1 MAENY
6 DALKNQLAGLQ
17 KKYAEIE
24 ALNHS
29 LNDRLLE
36 LYSLYQISLTLSNT
50 VDLDEILKSFR
61 KLFQKTFKV
70 DHFGIFLMDDCSC
83 SLSLRHSFGLP
94 RGFDEKTTFKFGEN
108 IFGQTVEH
116 EDEILISDMSK
127 DTQFTFFN
135 GEPKSGSFLVIPILL
150 KKNHPMGVL
159 SLHRKETN
167 SFSKNEITLFK
178 KIATEIAKVLDKT
191 FLFRHTRELSI
202 TDELTGLYN
211 RRYFN
216 QRYERE
222 VLRAKRYKRPLS
234 VLMVDIDYF
243 KNYNDVNGHIL
254 GDEVLKKVANSI
266 ESNLRKADIVAR
278 YGGEEFVILL
288 PEIDK
293 THADQVAE
301 KLRLAIEK
309 GRFPKE
315 ENQPR
320 GRITISLGL
329 ATLPDDS
336 SNSQELLEY
345 ADRALY
351 RAKAKGRNCVATFTP
366 NLNGDNI
373 FPLTSRSVAA
383 GK

>member
-6 DALKNQLAGLQ
+6 DALKTQLAGLQ

-36 LYSLYQISLTLSNT
+36 LYSLYQISLTLANS

-61 KLFQKTFKV
+61 KLFQKTFNV
-70 DHFGIFLMDDCSC
+70 DHFGIFLLDDCLC
-83 SLSLRHSFGLP
+83 SLSLRHAFGLP
-94 RGFDEKTTFKFGEN
+94 EEFDKNLTFKMGEN
-108 IFGQTVEH
+108 IFGQSAEREEV
-116 EDEILISDMSK
+116 ILVPDISKENSYL
-127 DTQFTFFN
+127 FFD

-150 KKNHPMGVL
+150 KKKHPLGVL
-159 SLHRKETN
+159 SLHRSTVD
-167 SFSKNEITLFK
+167 SFSQNEITLFK
-178 KIATEIAKVLDKT
+178 KICKEIAKVLDKT

-234 VLMVDIDYF
+234 VIMVDIDYF
-243 KNYNDVNGHIL
+243 KNYNDINGHIL
-254 GDEVLKKVANSI
+254 GDEVLKKVANSL

-293 THADQVAE
+293 NQADQVAE

-309 GRFPKE
+309 GKFPRE
-315 ENQPR
+315 EFQPK
-320 GRITISLGL
+320 GTVTISLGL

-336 SNSQELLEY
+336 SNSQELLEC

-351 RAKAKGRNCVATFTP
+351 RAKANGRNCVATYSP
-366 NLNGDNI
+366 NLNGNNI
-373 FPLTSRSVAA
+373 LPLTSRSMAA

>member
-6 DALKNQLAGLQ
+6 DALKDQLAGLQ

-24 ALNHS
+24 ALNHN

-61 KLFQKTFKV
+61 KLFQKTFNV
-70 DHFGIFLMDDCSC
+70 DHFGIFLLDDCLC
-83 SLSLRHSFGLP
+83 SLSLRHAFGLP
-94 RGFDEKTTFKFGEN
+94 DGFDESTTFKFGEN
-108 IFGQTVEH
+108 IFGQSVEK
-116 EDEILISDMSK
+116 EEMILVSDMSE
-127 DTQFTFFN
+127 DNHFHYFG
-135 GEPKSGSFLVIPILL
+135 GEPKTGSFLVLPILL
-150 KKNHPMGVL
+150 KKSHPMGVM
-159 SLHRKETN
+159 SLHRNKVD
-167 SFSKNEITLFK
+167 SFSKNEIKLFR
-178 KIATEIAKVLDKT
+178 KISKEIAKVLDKT

-234 VLMVDIDYF
+234 VIMVDIDYF

-254 GDEVLKKVANSI
+254 GDQVLKKVANSI
-266 ESNLRKADIVAR
+266 ETNLRKADIVAR

-309 GRFPKE
+309 GKFPQE
-315 ENQPR
+315 ENQPK
-320 GRITISLGL
+320 GKVTISLGL
-329 ATLPDDS
+329 ATLPNDS

-351 RAKAKGRNCVATFTP
+351 RAKARGRNCVATFTP

-373 FPLTSRSVAA
+373 LPLTSQTLAA
-383 GK
+383 SK

>member
-6 DALKNQLAGLQ
+6 DALKDQLTGLQ

-36 LYSLYQISLTLSNT
+36 LYSLYQISLTLSTT
-50 VDLDEILKSFR
+50 VDLNEILKSFR
-61 KLFQKTFKV
+61 KLFQKTYNV
-70 DHFGIFLMDDCSC
+70 DHFGIFLMDDCLC
-83 SLSLRHSFGLP
+83 SLSLRHAFGLP
-94 RGFDEKTTFKFGEN
+94 KGFDEKTTFKFGEN
-108 IFGQTVEH
+108 IFGQSVEQ
-116 EDEILISDMSK
+116 EEVILISDISK
-127 DTQFTFFN
+127 DNHFHYFG
-135 GEPKSGSFLVIPILL
+135 GEPKNGSFLVIPILL

-159 SLHRKETN
+159 SLHRNAVN
-167 SFSKNEITLFK
+167 SFSKSEINLFK
-178 KIATEIAKVLDKT
+178 KISKEIAKVLDKT

-202 TDELTGLYN
+202 TDDLTGLYN

-222 VLRAKRYKRPLS
+222 VLRAKRYKRPLT
-234 VLMVDIDYF
+234 VIMVDIDYF

-254 GDEVLKKVANSI
+254 GDEVLKKVANSL

-293 THADQVAE
+293 THADQAAE

-309 GRFPKE
+309 SKFTQEQSQPK
-315 ENQPR
+315 
-320 GRITISLGL
+320 GKLTISLGL
-329 ATLPDDS
+329 ATLPIDS

-351 RAKAKGRNCVATFTP
+351 RAKANGRNCVATYAP
-366 NLNGDNI
+366 NLNGNNI
-373 FPLTSRSVAA
+373 LPLTSRSVAA